1 MLTQSEAD
9 ALFAMPKKPK
19 TADPVA
25 FPHAGGKLLSEFVS
39 LDGRELFLL
48 NITRASIAVSK
59 CTYQKRAR
67 QVEILRRLDIDGSSH
82 PNPTVETVPL
92 EFLTSYNGLEI
103 PCPHVHIYVEGFG
116 DKWAIP
122 APAELLNAN
131 NDLYTIMESFLRYCN
146 VQEMPNIERGLF
158 I

>member
-1 MLTQSEAD
+1 MLTQAEAD

-19 TADPVA
+19 SSDSLN
-25 FPHAGGKLLSEFVS
+25 FPHAGGKLLAEFIS
-39 LDGRELFLL
+39 LDGREVFLF
-48 NITRASIAVSK
+48 NINRASIAVSK

-67 QVEILRRLDIDGSSH
+67 QVEILRRLDIGGSPH
-82 PNPTVETVPL
+82 PNPEVETVPL
-92 EFLTSYNGLEI
+92 EILAPYNGVEI
-103 PCPHVHIYVEGFG
+103 PCHHLHVYVEGFA

-122 APAELLNAN
+122 APANLVNSDA
-131 NDLYTIMESFLRYCN
+131 DLYTVMESFLRYCN

>member
-9 ALFAMPKKPK
+9 CLFEMPKKPK
-19 TADPVA
+19 YGNPLA
-25 FPHAGGKLLSEFVS
+25 FPHAGGKLLAEFVS
-39 LDGRELFLL
+39 LDGREVFLF
-48 NITRASIAVSK
+48 NINRASIVVSK

-67 QVEILRRLDIDGSSH
+67 QVEILRRLDIGGSSH
-82 PNPTVETVPL
+82 PNPSVESVPL
-92 EFLTSYNGLEI
+92 EFLAPYNGLEI
-103 PCPHVHIYVEGFG
+103 PCPHLHIYVEGFA

-122 APAELLNAN
+122 SPANLMNSN
-131 NDLYTIMESFLRYCN
+131 TDLYAIMESFLRYCN

>member
-19 TADPVA
+19 SSNSMI
-25 FPHAGGKLLSEFVS
+25 FPHAGEKLLAEFVS
-39 LDGRELFLL
+39 LDGREVFLFNL
-48 NITRASIAVSK
+48 TRGSIEVSK

-67 QVEILRRLDIDGSSH
+67 QVEILRRLDVGGSPH
-82 PNPTVETVPL
+82 PNPAVDMVPL
-92 EFLTSYNGLEI
+92 NFLAPYNGIEI
-103 PCPHVHIYVEGFG
+103 PCPHLHIYVEGFA

-122 APAELLNAN
+122 APDDLINPDA
-131 NDLYTIMESFLRYCN
+131 DLYVVMERFLRYCN

>member
-19 TADPVA
+19 STNGMT
-25 FPHAGGKLLSEFVS
+25 FPHAGGKLLAEFVS
-39 LDGRELFLL
+39 LDGREVFLF
-48 NITRASIAVSK
+48 NITRGSIEVSK
-59 CTYQKRAR
+59 CTYQKQAR
-67 QVEILRRLDIDGSSH
+67 QVEILRRLDIGGSAH
-82 PNPTVETVPL
+82 PNPEVEVVPL
-92 EFLTSYNGLEI
+92 DFLVSYNGIEI
-103 PCPHVHIYVEGFG
+103 LCPHLHIYVEGFA

-122 APAELLNAN
+122 APDDLINPNA
-131 NDLYTIMESFLRYCN
+131 DLYAVMERFLRYCN

>member
-9 ALFAMPKKPK
+9 ALFTMPKKPK
-19 TADPVA
+19 SSDAVT
-25 FPHAGGKLLSEFVS
+25 FPHAGGKLLAEFIS
-39 LDGRELFLL
+39 FDGREVFLF
-48 NITRASIAVSK
+48 NITRGSIEVSK

-67 QVEILRRLDIDGSSH
+67 QVEILRRLDIGGSAH
-82 PNPTVETVPL
+82 PNPQVEVVPL
-92 EFLTSYNGLEI
+92 DFLAPHNGIEI
-103 PCPHVHIYVEGFG
+103 PCPHLHIYVEGFA

-122 APAELLNAN
+122 AFDDLINPNA
-131 NDLYTIMESFLRYCN
+131 DLYVIMEKFLRYCN

>member
-19 TADPVA
+19 ANDSTL
-25 FPHAGGKLLSEFVS
+25 FPNAGGKLLAEFVS
-39 LDGRELFLL
+39 LDGREVFLF
-48 NITRASIAVSK
+48 NINRASIAVYK

-67 QVEILRRLDIDGSSH
+67 QVEILRRLDIDGSPH
-82 PNPTVETVPL
+82 PNPAVEPVPL
-92 EFLTSYNGLEI
+92 GFLAPYNGVEI
-103 PCPHVHIYVEGFG
+103 PCPHVHIYVEGFA

-122 APAELLNAN
+122 APTDLIDPNA
-131 NDLYTIMESFLRYCN
+131 DLYKMMGSFLTYCN
-146 VQEMPNIERGLF
+146 VTEIPNIERGLF

>member
-19 TADPVA
+19 SGNRLA
-25 FPHAGGKLLSEFVS
+25 FPHAGGKLIAEFVS
-39 LDGRELFLL
+39 LDGREVFLF
-48 NITRASIAVSK
+48 NIARASIVVSK

-67 QVEILRRLDIDGSSH
+67 QVEILRRLDIGGSAH
-82 PNPTVETVPL
+82 TNPEAEIAPL
-92 EFLTSYNGLEI
+92 GFLAPYNGLEI
-103 PCPHVHIYVEGFG
+103 PCPHLHIYVEGFA
-116 DKWAIP
+116 DRWAIP
-122 APAELLNAN
+122 APTEISSGG
-131 NDLYTIMESFLRYCN
+131 NDLYGVMEGFLKYCN